1 MNINVSPRDLFF
13 PFMYV
18 NILCTLFDEISIF
31 SLLIFSLLYYLMRD
45 YTGFALIALTVQ
57 NFLIV
62 EFVGPGI
69 RVSRFELGFT
79 THILVYSG
87 QVI

>member
-1 MNINVSPRDLFF
+1 MYLPGTYFF
-13 PFMYV
+13 
-18 NILCTLFDEISIF
+18 LSCTLFDEISIF